1 MQQTRIS
8 IGSITTLVCESA
20 ILWAIDGVG
29 AHSLR
34 QLWQSLF
41 RARRS
46 SLRGRRFVSPCS
58 VLACHC
64 QRPRV
69 LSASSVGSIDL
80 HSWRRSALELTK
92 LMTAYRKSGA
102 EITRRNEARWPGLN
116 DPGHNLQ
123 SRPRPR
129 GDPPGNTLAI
139 SPSLRLPPGGGAASS
154 GARARLFSA
163 GTLPLGPTAQLAAR
177 RKFQDIDVIAPSPSG
192 GGRGNTFGLLH
203 SRAAAGGVGPLT
215 PYILTADVNRYV
227 WLLGHLALLVA
238 GTGPPLALLN
248 KTTGLPAEHPGTGG
262 GAQELEQRTERPRAG
277 GPAGRVGHRGRG
289 LLSRRLAHDPS

>member
-8 IGSITTLVCESA
+8 IGSITTLDCESA

-34 QLWQSLF
+34 QLWQSLS

-80 HSWRRSALELTK
+80 HFWRRSALELTK

-102 EITRRNEARWPGLN
+102 EITRRNEARCPGLN
-116 DPGHNLQ
+116 DPGHIWSPAPGPGETRPAIRWR
-123 SRPRPR
+123 SRRRYGCPRVAALR
-129 GDPPGNTLAI
+129 AAGLEHAF
-139 SPSLRLPPGGGAASS
+139 SLRALCRW
-154 GARARLFSA
+154 AR
-163 GTLPLGPTAQLAAR
+163 QLSW
-177 RKFQDIDVIAPSPSG
+177 P
-192 GGRGNTFGLLH
+192 
-203 SRAAAGGVGPLT
+203 
-215 PYILTADVNRYV
+215 
-227 WLLGHLALLVA
+227 
-238 GTGPPLALLN
+238 
-248 KTTGLPAEHPGTGG
+248 PAENFKTS
-262 GAQELEQRTERPRAG
+262 T
-277 GPAGRVGHRGRG
+277 
-289 LLSRRLAHDPS
+289 